1 MFKRL
6 RGQSSSSKEIMRTL
20 LSLVFVAVLCLTAVS
35 AATDTT
41 RQPNSYGT
49 AVVEAVVN
57 IIRQSC
63 LFADDRR
70 FLRRLAYVESQDGTG
85 ANTFRTGYYGGIWQV
100 IFN

>member
-1 MFKRL
+1 
-6 RGQSSSSKEIMRTL
+6 MRCL
-20 LSLVFVAVLCLTAVS
+20 LSLVFATLICITVVS

-41 RQPNSYGT
+41 IQPNAFGT

-85 ANTFRTGYYGGIWQV
+85 ANAFRPGYYGGIWQV
-100 IFN
+100 TFQSLNKVYF